1 MATKKQ
7 IASNRRNAQKSTG
20 PTSVAGKAVSSQ
32 NALKS
37 GIDSHSEIIRG
48 EKAKELDALKAEY
61 YAEHAPVS
69 TAERTLVDTLIHN
82 EWLLRRLRRV
92 EAELFEFVITRNRE
106 YSSYAPSTAVGQAF
120 DDDDRTFERLQR
132 RLNAAQRNYERALKE
147 LTALQSARIQT
158 ACEESASF
166 RHTPSPASEAARI
179 EPSMA
184 VNLPDSAPAIPP
196 SGVLDTP
203 DHPPLNA

>member
-158 ACEESASF
+158 ACEELASF
-166 RHTPSPASEAARI
+166 RNAPSPASEPVP
-179 EPSMA
+179 E
-184 VNLPDSAPAIPP
+184 SAPFPP
-196 SGVLDTP
+196 SR
-203 DHPPLNA
+203 PPASAPFSQNPEPAPVPQAG